1 MSDRVFVKV
10 VGFTDV
16 ERHALNTMFRLSD
29 ERLTTYALWTPD
41 APEAAKLGLYDGQSQ
56 EARQA
61 LETPDTE
68 TDMKLIWVGAIAPAR
83 AVRTFVRPLVWPDV
97 VQAMDELFATPPVVD
112 FDLDFEPVQ
121 QVGPNAGKCA
131 LIVGADAGERFYLR
145 TKLASVD
152 LLEADEA
159 ATGAEAEVA
168 VKAQAYDVI
177 LLDLDLPDV
186 NGWELLRKLVAHRP
200 PVPVICLTSQ
210 QTIGAR
216 LRGWHAGAAACLGK
230 PPHPGKLQE
239 LLRKVQS
246 APARTS

>member
-41 APEAAKLGLYDGQSQ
+41 APEAAKLALFDGQSQ

-61 LETPDTE
+61 LESPNSEPD
-68 TDMKLIWVGAIAPAR
+68 MQLIWVGAISPAH
-83 AVRTFVRPLVWPDV
+83 AARTFVRPLVWPDV
-97 VQAMDELFATPPVVD
+97 VQAMDELFAAPPVVD

-121 QVGPNAGKCA
+121 RVGPNAAKCA
-131 LIVGADAGERFYLR
+131 LIASPDPGERFYLR
-145 TKLASVD
+145 AKLASVD

-159 ATGAEAEVA
+159 ATAAEVEA
-168 VKAQAYDVI
+168 ALKTQAYDVI

-186 NGWELLRKLVAHRP
+186 NGWELLRKLVLHRP
-200 PVPVICLTSQ
+200 PVPVICMTAQLTV
-210 QTIGAR
+210 GAR
-216 LRGWHAGAAACLGK
+216 IRGWLAGAEACLGK

-246 APARTS
+246 APPRKA